1 MSTRRQEQDAKAIKG
16 AGRLGQWVLWLGS
29 ALLGALVVGALLLV
43 IGLLAQKS
51 AHLEDCREIEL
62 VKTGL
67 RETLKESDS
76 FASSSRVRTPQEK
89 QEITTFYR
97 DALGRLKPRRC

>member
-43 IGLLAQKS
+43 LGLFAQKA

-67 RETLKESDS
+67 RETLEESDR
-76 FASSSRVRTPQEK
+76 FASTSRVRTPREK
-89 QEITTFYR
+89 LEMAVFYR
-97 DALGRLKPRRC
+97 DALGRLKPRHC